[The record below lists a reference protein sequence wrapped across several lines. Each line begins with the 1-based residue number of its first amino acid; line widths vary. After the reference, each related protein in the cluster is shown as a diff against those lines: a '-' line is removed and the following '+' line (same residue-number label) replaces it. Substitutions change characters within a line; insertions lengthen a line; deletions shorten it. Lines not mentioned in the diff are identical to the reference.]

1 MHELKQDVKDIK
13 ADILE
18 IKITTAA
25 NTASLEAHMSRTELN
40 ERRVEKL
47 EKWHLGLLATILA
60 AMVVKAL
67 LG

>member
-1 MHELKQDVKDIK
+1 MNEIKQDLKDIK
-13 ADILE
+13 TDILE

-47 EKWHLGLLATILA
+47 EKWHFGLLATILA
-60 AMVVKAL
+60 AIIIKAL
-67 LG
+67 IG